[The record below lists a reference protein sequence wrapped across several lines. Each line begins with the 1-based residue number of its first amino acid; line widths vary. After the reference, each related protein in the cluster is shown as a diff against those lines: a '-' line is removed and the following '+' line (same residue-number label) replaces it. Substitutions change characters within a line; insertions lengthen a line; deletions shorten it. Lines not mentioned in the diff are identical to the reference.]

1 MSVLESASLVVTHLG
16 KGLPYAEGMRVM
28 RERIAALEADAG
40 APGELLLLEHAPTI
54 TVTRSG
60 GTAHVLVSPE
70 DLADDGI
77 ELFETD
83 RGGDV
88 TFHGPGQLVGYPVV
102 RLSRASDGRADLV
115 GYLRALEGGLVA
127 ACRALGVP
135 GAHRREGMTGVWVT
149 HDTSAPIES
158 WPDDRSAE
166 KLVAIG
172 VGVKHGVTR
181 HGFALN
187 VDIALE
193 RFTSRIVPCG
203 LHGRGVTSLAREL
216 GSGRL
221 PDEETLRSVVTRAV
235 AAAFGVPVVS
245 EPHSRSLADREQ
257 KLDPACGAHRPDGA
271 LYG

>member
-1 MSVLESASLVVTHLG
+1 MTVLESRSLVITHLG
-16 KGLPYAEGMRVM
+16 KGLPYADGMRVM
-28 RERIAALEADAG
+28 RERMATLEEDAS
-40 APGELLLLEHAPTI
+40 APGHLLLLEHASTI

-60 GTAHVLVSPE
+60 GTAHVLAAPE

-77 ELFETD
+77 ELYETD

-102 RLSRASDGRADLV
+102 RLARGADGRADLV
-115 GYLRALEGGLVA
+115 GYLRALETGLVN
-127 ACRALGVP
+127 ACRALGVK

-149 HDTSAPIES
+149 RNTAAPVEE
-158 WPDDRSAE
+158 WPSDPRAE

-172 VGVKHGVTR
+172 VGVKNGITR

-187 VDIALE
+187 IDIALE

-203 LHGRGVTSLAREL
+203 LVGRGVTSLAREL
-216 GSGRL
+216 PTL
-221 PDEETLRSVVTRAV
+221 PDEELILSVVIREV
-235 AAAFGVPVVS
+235 AAALGVPVATD
-245 EPHSRSLADREQ
+245 PRSVPGTRDGTSVPRS
-257 KLDPACGAHRPDGA
+257 PACGAPRPDGA

>member
-1 MSVLESASLVVTHLG
+1 MAVLESRSLVITHLG

-28 RERIAALEADAG
+28 REHMAALERDVD
-40 APGELLLLEHAPTI
+40 APGQLLLLEHASVI

-60 GTAHVLVSPE
+60 GTTHLRVPPE
-70 DLADDGI
+70 DLADAGI

-102 RLSRASDGRADLV
+102 RLARGEDGRADLL
-115 GYLRALEGGLVA
+115 GYLRALEHGLVA
-127 ACRALGVP
+127 ACRALGVE

-149 HDTSAPIES
+149 RDPSAPVEA
-158 WPDDRSAE
+158 WADDPGAE

-172 VGVKHGVTR
+172 VGVKNGVTR

-203 LHGRGVTSLAREL
+203 LVGRGVTSLEREL
-216 GSGRL
+216 PSL
-221 PDEETLRSVVTRAV
+221 PDEEVLLSVVTREV
-235 AAAFGVPVVS
+235 AAALGVPVAT
-245 EPHSRSLADREQ
+245 EPPS
-257 KLDPACGAHRPDGA
+257 PACGAPRPDGA